1 MNIKTKECII
11 NIGSGIDYKILEYV
25 KMIGK
30 IIIPNE
36 KIKIIFDKKKPN
48 GTPKKVLDIS
58 LARKYG
64 WNPKIKIMDAISKTY
79 RSYIKEI

>member
-1 MNIKTKECII
+1 MKKLKLYLI
-11 NIGSGIDYKILEYV
+11 
-25 KMIGK
+25 
-30 IIIPNE
+30 
-36 KIKIIFDKKKPN
+36 KKKPN

-64 WNPKIKIMDAISKTY
+64 WNPKIKIKDAILKTY